1 MSRRSARWDAALPG
15 FNCNARDLRFLGD
28 ELPVAVLWLT
38 DRNVL
43 VKRQTRAVAG
53 QDFRISRDKSN

>member
-1 MSRRSARWDAALPG
+1 M
-15 FNCNARDLRFLGD
+15 GD

-43 VKRQTRAVAG
+43 AKRQTRAVAG

>member
-1 MSRRSARWDAALPG
+1 MPLSVASKSVCDWPRQCLE
-15 FNCNARDLRFLGD
+15 LGD

>member
-1 MSRRSARWDAALPG
+1 MTAV
-15 FNCNARDLRFLGD
+15 GD
-28 ELPVAVLWLT
+28 EPPVAVLWLT

-53 QDFRISRDKSN
+53 QDFRISRGKSN